1 MNKEIMVQVAL
12 KGAVE
17 LAVNDKIKVG
27 DISSETNTLFQAM
40 IRIVGEDKSSSSD
53 YTSQAIQTGSGGSV
67 PMTDK
72 QEYLLNKL
80 CEELNITENM
90 SNYTLAQASAKITEL
105 KALQTSK

>member
-17 LAVNDKIKVG
+17 LAVNDKIEVK
-27 DISSETNTLFQAM
+27 DIGSQTNTLFQSM
-40 IRIVGEDKSSSSD
+40 IDIVGVDSDNSTNYSS
-53 YTSQAIQTGSGGSV
+53 QPIQTGSGGSV

-80 CEELNITENM
+80 LEELGESKDLTG
-90 SNYTLAQASAKITEL
+90 YTLAQASGLISEL
-105 KALQTSK
+105 KAKAEKK